1 MNKIKTQQV
10 IKKNI
15 EGNKP
20 EGLNIAAILEVGQV
34 VLEAWDH
41 MRREWMMH

>member
-1 MNKIKTQQV
+1 MNKTKTQDV
-10 IKKNI
+10 IKKSI
-15 EGNKP
+15 EGYKH